1 MIYPEDYLSKQFDQ
15 PLEQKSNNI
24 VMSQL
29 AFADFL
35 MNGSNGDLSAFA
47 AIQMYTDSMPFYN
60 AVDMRARHYS
70 QIPIRLFDKV
80 KDEFIDKH
88 PVLDLLGNPN
98 ADISGIEFSYSY
110 ASFFDITGNVFLL
123 ATGRVDRPPLE
134 LINIPPQNITFGTST
149 KFSLLN
155 VPDWIQMTATSTGI
169 SDMFFAEEV
178 REGSQTSIR
187 YYNTGR
193 DRELWHMRLFSPKRN
208 SGNFWGMSKAKPI
221 FLEIQQYL
229 SGNNNN
235 WSILKRGSRM
245 SVAWVNNRGEA
256 LTDTQWGRLQEEAN
270 KYKGDMNAG
279 GTPIL
284 DGMDIKDIQSKNTDM
299 QFKEL
304 QEAMLSRISVV
315 YGIPLAMLLDKS
327 MTLNNLETS
336 GLLLYDNAVMP
347 LTVYLYDELT
357 RFLLPRYQDTE
368 NLIFKFSESDI
379 PVLRPRVLENAKR
392 QRELNVNTINE
403 IRTVIGDQPLDE
415 GGDVVFI
422 SSTLIPAGTDFMED
436 DEPTDDLASDED

>member
-1 MIYPEDYLSKQFDQ
+1 MIYPENYLSKT
-15 PLEQKSNNI
+15 LEKKSSNI

-35 MNGSNGDLSAFA
+35 MNGNNGDLSAFA
-47 AIQMYTDSMPFYN
+47 AIQMYSDSMPLYN
-60 AVDMRARHYS
+60 AIDMRARHYS
-70 QIPIRLFDKV
+70 QIPIRVFDTAA
-80 KDEFIDKH
+80 DEFLEGH
-88 PVLDLLGNPN
+88 PVLDLLQNPN
-98 ADISGIEFSYSY
+98 ADISGLEFAY
-110 ASFFDITGNVFLL
+110 AYVSFYDITGNVFLL
-123 ATGRVDRPPLE
+123 ATGRVENPPLE
-134 LINIPPQNITFGTST
+134 LVNIPPQNITFGTST
-149 KFSLLN
+149 KFSILN
-155 VPDWIQMTATSTGI
+155 VPDWIQMTATSSGI

-178 REGSQTSIR
+178 REGNQTSIR
-187 YYNTGR
+187 YYNTSR
-193 DRELWHMRLFSPKRN
+193 DRELWHMRLFNPKRN
-208 SGNFWGMSKAKPI
+208 AGNFWGMSKAKPI

-245 SVAWVNNRGEA
+245 SVAWVNNRGEE
-256 LTDTQWGRLQEEAN
+256 LTETQWQRLQEEAD

-304 QEAMLSRISVV
+304 QEAMLSRISVI

-357 RFLLPRYQDTE
+357 RFLLPRYKDTE
-368 NLIFKFSESDI
+368 NLILKFAESDI

-392 QRELNVNTINE
+392 QGELNVNTINE
-403 IRTVIGDQPLDE
+403 IRTAIGDKPLDE
-415 GGDVVFI
+415 GGDTVFI
-422 SSTLIPAGTDFMED
+422 SSTLVPAGVDLMD
-436 DEPTDDLASDED
+436 NDEPTDSLVGDDEDD